1 VEKRP
6 FTVLVEGNIGS
17 GKTTFLQQFQD
28 LKDVA
33 LVEEPV
39 SKWQN
44 CGGNNLMALMYSDP
58 ARWSMTFQSY
68 VQLTMLE
75 NHLLLPSS
83 TSSIKLMER
92 SIFSARYCFVEN
104 LHRSGVMSTS
114 EYSVLI
120 KWFDFL
126 VSSHLASSLQADL
139 VLYLRTQPEVA
150 LQRVSQ
156 RSRGEENKITL
167 EYLSDIHSR
176 HEEWLI
182 EEKFPLPAPV
192 FVVDANKDLDGIKM
206 QFLSQKD
213 KVVADLSRVSDEKE
227 IESHDKENSIIMP
240 VVKGAK
246 RLAPDEEQVIT
257 SSKRGILTALNK

>member
-1 VEKRP
+1 MDKRP

-92 SIFSARYCFVEN
+92 SIFSARY
-104 LHRSGVMSTS
+104 
-114 EYSVLI
+114 I
-120 KWFDFL
+120 KPR
-126 VSSHLASSLQADL
+126 SSLDSKEA
-139 VLYLRTQPEVA
+139 
-150 LQRVSQ
+150 
-156 RSRGEENKITL
+156 
-167 EYLSDIHSR
+167 
-176 HEEWLI
+176 
-182 EEKFPLPAPV
+182 F
-192 FVVDANKDLDGIKM
+192 
-206 QFLSQKD
+206 
-213 KVVADLSRVSDEKE
+213 VSD
-227 IESHDKENSIIMP
+227 
-240 VVKGAK
+240 
-246 RLAPDEEQVIT
+246 
-257 SSKRGILTALNK
+257 TASWRTFTEAV